1 MAIELQVRSDSRQA
15 QIDLRKLDKSVE
27 NINKTT
33 QNATKAIKGLAIGA
47 AGAFAAIGAAK
58 AVTNLTDSYRRLE
71 ARIALATDGLK
82 EQQKAFKQL
91 NKIAVDTRSN
101 QEGVADLYSRIA
113 RATKSLGIEQK
124 TVIDVT
130 RSISKA
136 ITISGASAESANSA
150 IVQLGQGLAAG
161 ALRGQEL
168 NSVMEQTPAVAQAIA
183 RGMGITIGE
192 LRAFANEGKL
202 TAEAVVNALKDQGK
216 AIDEEFNKVPLT
228 FAQSLTVLGI
238 GVGRVVNEIDQVVGA
253 TQGISAAA
261 RNLGINL
268 NSSAEGIG
276 AVVQIMVNRF
286 SLFLSGVKDVAG
298 AIGDL
303 GKALGS
309 LGVAVFERLIPI
321 SLINTLNFFL
331 GKLKEI
337 AFSFKTLAAPS
348 ERLSFF
354 ISKLAL
360 SIENFTAS
368 IKLGPLQR
376 LGRYLS
382 FGFTDSIISVSMA
395 YNFLEVKTTAALE
408 SIIRITKLAMS
419 GIATGFIKTSKALKH
434 FGNEI
439 TSVFSSV
446 DTSSLKDLVKEVVDF
461 GGDLLSKGL
470 KSVIKFTDTVK
481 DLFFDVYD
489 KVVGNSYW
497 PDMVDGVNNYAKNLS
512 KGEGIVKKFANS
524 VSSTFESL
532 STQSIVAIKVLL
544 AFVSRALSVL
554 FTLSSALTNMGS
566 LTFDGIKESLA
577 RLANDL
583 VSGFTVIQDKIGQ
596 AVAIGLLLGITA
608 FTLTLPAKAFIIGTA
623 LTSGIVKAFDKVLG
637 TLGTSFQEVAFE
649 AGRAAGAFTA
659 AIIAEIP
666 ALIQA
671 IAQIGRGFIEGFL
684 NSIPLIGGLLSGV
697 VKTVDTFV
705 GGLGSLAAGGLL
717 ISLFFGS
724 SRSAAVAIIT
734 STIGKIVTFAA
745 VKLASLSFISEGAGA
760 VITGLVGPDKG
771 AVAMKLLKS
780 YFANVIALMTS
791 FYSTV
796 AATSVGTSAAG
807 GLTSL
812 MLYGKN
818 GAASILAG
826 LASFITVVG
835 TTLSGLLAALA
846 NSSAGNFLGSLF
858 YGKGSAIVNAQTT
871 TSIGISAAQTLAST
885 IKRKFASMAGPGGL
899 LRKALFGAGGIAL
912 LLSSTGAFA
921 SDAADATSSPF
932 TSLPALALEG
942 GLLGLAMF
950 GTGGIKKGLAV
961 IASGIT
967 KAVSLVMTALT
978 SILLHP
984 VFLTI
989 AAIVAAISLVG
1000 LLGLYLFG
1008 EGNSFDRQLDNAQ
1021 ARILG
1026 IVGLLDNTI
1035 DRGDRQDF
1043 TSDLIGE
1050 QNVPDSRAREG
1061 LGKQDDGLRST
1072 FDDLASKG
1080 FSVDALSD
1088 SDFNTLAVSIAD
1100 GVRIQTSLLDANLMS
1115 NTDLSTISKL
1125 QGQVLEQNKAT
1136 VSLLRELDASVQE
1149 QGASFVKGDE
1159 GSRDILNLEAGF
1171 IEAIFLFSARVIDSI
1186 GNFVVNLPSL
1196 FVRGLLVIKKALIIL
1211 AQAIYVSVIEPILNF
1226 FGSIFGAIG
1235 DLVSAVITITG
1246 TVITSVFETI
1256 VDFFSGIGEFFD
1268 DPKKFFKDLVTS
1280 TKEVAASGAGTA
1292 ITTATDVKDAFK
1304 DAIKAAIDAA
1314 PALLDPAPFKRA
1326 LDVEGFISGLADS
1339 LNIGFGNLGRDI
1351 SQEIDIAANKLNRV
1365 TTEFKI
1371 ELPAETT
1378 RRIAE
1383 LQTAIASGEL
1393 KGAEL
1398 AKAGVDLL
1406 TAINKGIVT
1415 AVGIA
1420 LPARLSKVLTKF
1432 GFEISKLDLQLLGTE
1447 GMANY
1452 TNLIENLEQAQD
1464 NLAKASTED
1473 LKVRAQELIAAQQAL
1488 ILESIALE
1496 QKTRG
1501 KSGAVDGLESVGLEV
1516 DLEQFSKYSDFA
1528 QAELIKL
1535 SDKALGFTRILE
1547 NKDGQFTFEQLTEA
1561 QAGLNAITREAERL
1575 NEVLGRGDELAEAIR
1590 DSFQE
1595 TVQGIFDGANDIGD
1609 IFDNIG
1615 KQILSTFN
1623 DIASQGI
1630 TDMIFGKK
1638 GEEGESGGLG
1648 GFLGGIFGSD
1658 DSAKGAQDPG
1668 KGGIGGM
1675 ISGAVDSV
1683 KGVFG
1688 FGGKEGE
1695 TATDTLGSAAAVL
1708 PGADKGADSMLG
1720 GMLGGMA
1727 PDGTEMNP
1735 YFVRIV
1741 EGMMGGLMPAGEEGG
1756 GLGGLGGLVTGAG
1769 EDEDSPEG
1777 KAAGALE
1784 QFTTS
1789 IGGAVDGMKDYVGG
1803 IISQVLEF
1811 FGLTV
1816 ASTAST
1822 VATTKEAG
1830 SKVLGVVAGD
1840 ALTSAM
1846 AKAAI
1851 AAEIL
1856 GSAMAAAAA
1865 KSIAGFSTGGAVSGP
1880 GTGTSDSILAHL
1892 SNGEY
1897 VINAKSTKKYGP
1909 LIEAI
1914 NSGNVPKFATG
1925 GEVGGSLPVMNSDL
1939 QASMIS
1945 KAGSK
1950 NSSGPSQLNNTV
1962 TLQVTGDV
1970 TEATRK
1976 AVRDMG
1982 NEIAT
1987 NVQSQF
1993 AERGVLGG

>member
-1 MAIELQVRSDSRQA
+1 LAIELQVRSDSRQA
-15 QIDLRKLDKSVE
+15 QVDLRKLDRSVE

-33 QNATKAIKGLAIGA
+33 QNASKAIKSLAIGA
-47 AGAFAAIGAAK
+47 AAALAAIGSAR
-58 AVTNLTDSYRRLE
+58 AVTNVTDSYRRLE

-82 EQQKAFKQL
+82 AQQKAFKEL
-91 NKIAVDTRSN
+91 NAIAIETRSN

-124 TVIDVT
+124 VVIDVT

-183 RGMGITIGE
+183 KGMGITIGE
-192 LRAFANEGKL
+192 LRQFANEGKL

-228 FAQSLTVLGI
+228 FAQSLSVLGT

-253 TQGISAAA
+253 TEGVSEAA

-268 NSSAEGIG
+268 NNSAEGIG
-276 AVVQIMVNRF
+276 ASVQILADRF
-286 SLFLSGVKDVAG
+286 SSFLSGVKDVAG

-321 SLINTLNFFL
+321 SFINALNSFL
-331 GKLKEI
+331 GKLKEL

-360 SIENFTAS
+360 SVENFAAS
-368 IKLGPLQR
+368 IELGPLQR
-376 LGRYLS
+376 LGRYMS

-395 YNFLEVKTTAALE
+395 YNFLETKTTAALK
-408 SIIRITKLAMS
+408 SIVRTTKLAMS
-419 GIATGFIKTSKALKH
+419 SIANGFIETREVLNH

-439 TSVFSSV
+439 TSAFSGV
-446 DTSSLKDLVKEVVDF
+446 DTSSFKDLVREVVGF
-461 GGDLLSKGL
+461 GKDLLLKGL

-481 DLFFDVYD
+481 ALFFDVYD

-497 PDMVDGVNNYAKNLS
+497 PDMVDGVNNYAKKLS
-512 KGEGIVKKFANS
+512 KGEGIVKKFADS

-532 STQSIVAIKVLL
+532 SSYSIIAIKLVLVY
-544 AFVSRALSVL
+544 VSRFLSVL
-554 FTLSSALTNMGS
+554 FTLSSELANMGS
-566 LTFDGIKESLA
+566 LTFDGIKDSLV
-577 RLANDL
+577 RLGKDL

-596 AVAIGLLLGITA
+596 AVAIGLSLGIIA
-608 FTLTLPAKAFIIGTA
+608 FTLGLPAKAFLIGAA
-623 LTSGIVKAFDKVLG
+623 LTGGIVKTFDKVLG

-649 AGRAAGAFTA
+649 AGRAAGLFTA
-659 AIIAEIP
+659 AIVAEIP
-666 ALIQA
+666 ALIKA
-671 IAQIGRGFIEGFL
+671 IGQIGRGFIEGFL

-724 SRSAAVAIIT
+724 SRSAAVALIT
-734 STIGKIVTFAA
+734 GTIGKIVTFAA
-745 VKLASLSFISEGAGA
+745 VKLASLSFVSESAGA
-760 VITGLVGPDKG
+760 VITGLVGPGKG
-771 AVAMKLLKS
+771 AVAMGLLKS
-780 YFANVIALMTS
+780 YFANVIALMAS

-807 GLTSL
+807 GLASL
-812 MLYGKN
+812 MLYGKS
-818 GAASILAG
+818 GAASILTG
-826 LASFITVVG
+826 LASFVALVG

-858 YGKGSAIVNAQTT
+858 YGKGSATVNAQTT
-871 TSIGISAAQTLAST
+871 TSIGLSAAQTLTSG
-885 IKRKFASMAGPGGL
+885 IKRKFAGMAGPGGL
-899 LRKALFGAGGIAL
+899 LRKALFGAGGLAL
-912 LLSSTGAFA
+912 LLGSTGAFA

-932 TSLPALALEG
+932 TSLPALAVEG

-950 GTGGIKKGLAV
+950 GPGGIKKGLAA

-967 KAVSLVMTALT
+967 KALSMVMTGLT
-978 SILLHP
+978 TILLHP

-1026 IVGLLDNTI
+1026 IVGLLDNVI

-1043 TSDLIGE
+1043 TSGLIGE

-1061 LGKQDDGLRST
+1061 LGKQDDSLRST
-1072 FDDLASKG
+1072 FDDLSSKG

-1088 SDFNTLAVSIAD
+1088 SDFNSLAVSIAD

-1115 NTDLSTISKL
+1115 NTDLSTIAKL
-1125 QGQVLEQNKAT
+1125 EAETLEQNKAT
-1136 VSLLRELDASVQE
+1136 VSLLRELDASIQE
-1149 QGASFVKGDE
+1149 QGASFIKGDE

-1171 IEAIFLFSARVIDSI
+1171 IEAIFSFSARVIDSI

-1196 FVRGLLVIKKALIIL
+1196 FVRGLLVISKALTIL

-1226 FGSIFGAIG
+1226 FGSIFEAIG
-1235 DLVSAVITITG
+1235 NLVSSVITITG
-1246 TVITSVFETI
+1246 AVITSVFETI

-1268 DPKKFFKDLVTS
+1268 DPKKYLKDLFTS
-1280 TKEVAASGAGTA
+1280 TKEVASSGAGTA
-1292 ITTATDVKDAFK
+1292 VTTATGVKDAFK
-1304 DAIKAAIDAA
+1304 DAITSAIDAA
-1314 PALLDPAPFKRA
+1314 PTLLDPAPFKRA
-1326 LDVEGFISGLADS
+1326 LNVEGFISNLADS
-1339 LNIGFGNLGRDI
+1339 LNVGFGNLGRDI
-1351 SQEIDIAANKLNRV
+1351 SQEIDVAANKLNRV

-1383 LQTAIASGEL
+1383 LQAAIESGEL
-1393 KGAEL
+1393 EGAAL

-1406 TAINKGIVT
+1406 AAINKGIVT
-1415 AVGIA
+1415 AVGVA
-1420 LPARLSKVLTKF
+1420 LPARLSKALTKF

-1473 LKVRAQELIAAQQAL
+1473 LKARAQELVAAQQKL
-1488 ILESIALE
+1488 IAESIALE

-1501 KSGAVDGLESVGLEV
+1501 KAGAVEGLGDVGLDI
-1516 DLEQFSKYSDFA
+1516 DLEQFSKFSKFG
-1528 QAELIKL
+1528 QAELLKL
-1535 SDKALGFTRILE
+1535 SDKALEFTKILE
-1547 NKDGQFTFEQLTEA
+1547 NPDKFSFEELTAA
-1561 QAGLNAITREAERL
+1561 QVGLNGITREAERL
-1575 NEVLGRGDELAEAIR
+1575 NEVLGRGEKLAEEIR

-1595 TVQGIFDGANDIGD
+1595 TVKGIFEGANDIGD

-1615 KQILSTFN
+1615 KKILGTFQ

-1648 GFLGGIFGSD
+1648 GFLGGLLGGD
-1658 DSAKGAQDPG
+1658 DTAKMAQDPNAA
-1668 KGGIGGM
+1668 KQGGLGGM
-1675 ISGAVDSV
+1675 IGGAVDSV
-1683 KGVFG
+1683 KGLFG
-1688 FGGKEGE
+1688 FGKGKEG
-1695 TATDTLGSAAAVL
+1695 DGGTLGGL
-1708 PGADKGADSMLG
+1708 LG
-1720 GMLGGMA
+1720 GGEA
-1727 PDGTEMNP
+1727 PDGTEANP
-1735 YFVRIV
+1735 FYVKIVSDLMGLDKEGGSPLDALKDKALGKDGKDGKKKDEVLPLEGLKEVNSGYLENIKGIFNGV
-1741 EGMMGGLMPAGEEGG
+1741 EGSWGGLFDNFGDSLGGVFSGLTDSLSGMFSGGGGGGMGGLLSA
-1756 GLGGLGGLVTGAG
+1756 GLGLFGFA
-1769 EDEDSPEG
+1769 D
-1777 KAAGALE
+1777 
-1784 QFTTS
+1784 
-1789 IGGAVDGMKDYVGG
+1789 GGAVK
-1803 IISQVLEF
+1803 
-1811 FGLTV
+1811 
-1816 ASTAST
+1816 
-1822 VATTKEAG
+1822 
-1830 SKVLGVVAGD
+1830 
-1840 ALTSAM
+1840 
-1846 AKAAI
+1846 
-1851 AAEIL
+1851 
-1856 GSAMAAAAA
+1856 
-1865 KSIAGFSTGGAVSGP
+1865 GP
-1880 GTGTSDSILAHL
+1880 GTGTSDSIMAAL

-1897 VINAKSTKKYGP
+1897 VINAKSTKKYGA
-1909 LIEAI
+1909 LLAAI
-1914 NSGNVPKFATG
+1914 NSGNMPKFAEG
-1925 GEVGGSLPVMNSDL
+1925 GMVGESLPVMNSDL
-1939 QASMIS
+1939 QANTIS
-1945 KAGSK
+1945 KAGNASK
-1950 NSSGPSQLNNTV
+1950 GPTQMNSSV

-1982 NEIAT
+1982 NEIAS